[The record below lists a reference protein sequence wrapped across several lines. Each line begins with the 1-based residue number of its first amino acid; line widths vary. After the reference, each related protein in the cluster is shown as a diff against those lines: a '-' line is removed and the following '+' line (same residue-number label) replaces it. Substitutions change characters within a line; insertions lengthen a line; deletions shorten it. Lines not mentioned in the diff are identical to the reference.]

1 MYLSLRSHN
10 DLLPLDGFHRPL
22 WLSLIDIYSVLLE
35 TVRLR
40 RAQEVARWI
49 RMAEQQVQ
57 LTDLDPAQ
65 LQDVK
70 KQLDQVGSS
79 FP

>member
-1 MYLSLRSHN
+1 VYLSLRSHN
-10 DLLPLDGFHRPL
+10 DLLPLDEFHRPL
-22 WLSLIDIYSVLLE
+22 WLYIYSVLLE